1 MISILYG
8 RLPLLLVAALAVGAC
23 NSSKKPEQASAQA
36 QAVTDRPTLPGTPP
50 PTAGTSPAAAATP
63 LAPAAAPKPEVTSV
77 RIGAWLTQAKEM
89 SFDVKPEGLLA
100 QFIHEFNDG
109 TVVDKVMVAP
119 AQDGPR
125 GKPTFYLV
133 GMGQRNGQFR
143 AMALALDQS
152 NDDGGLYLQTTA
164 ARHVAEGTNCV
175 MCYFRFS
182 RGKVTGVDCSE
193 ESTGTTER
201 HCEYR
206 SLPGNGFFAKKK

>member
-1 MISILYG
+1 M
-8 RLPLLLVAALAVGAC
+8 PF
-23 NSSKKPEQASAQA
+23 
-36 QAVTDRPTLPGTPP
+36 TPP
-50 PTAGTSPAAAATP
+50 PTAGTAAATP
-63 LAPAAAPKPEVTSV
+63 PAAPAEATSV

-89 SFDVKPEGLLA
+89 DFGVKPEALLT
-100 QFIHEFNDG
+100 QFIREFNDG

-143 AMALALDQS
+143 AMALPLDQS
-152 NDDGGLYLQTTA
+152 PDDGGLYLSPRT

-182 RGKVTGVDCSE
+182 RGNVTGVDCSE
-193 ESTGTTER
+193 ASTGAVER
-201 HCEYR
+201 SCNYR
-206 SLPGNGFFAKKK
+206 TLPGNGFFAKK

>member
-1 MISILYG
+1 MTT
-8 RLPLLLVAALAVGAC
+8 LLVGSC
-23 NSSKKPEQASAQA
+23 NSTKAPDPGAPQPQVAA
-36 QAVTDRPTLPGTPP
+36 RPSLPATE
-50 PTAGTSPAAAATP
+50 SPAAGTAATGTAAT
-63 LAPAAAPKPEVTSV
+63 APPAPKPEETSV
-77 RIGAWLTQAKEM
+77 RIGAWLTEAKEM
-89 SFDVKPEGLLA
+89 SFDVKPERLLA
-100 QFIHEFNDG
+100 QFIREFNDG
-109 TVVDKVMVAP
+109 TVMDKVMVAP

-143 AMALALDQS
+143 AMALPLEQS
-152 NDDGGLYLQTTA
+152 NDDGGLYLQPSA

-193 ESTGTTER
+193 ESTGTVER
-201 HCEYR
+201 RCEYR